1 MSICLGFFIVFIP
14 KKGSTKECANHWTT
28 ALLSHASR
36 VMLKILHARLRHYV
50 NKELPD
56 VQAGFR
62 KGRGTRDK
70 IDNICCIIEKAMD
83 FQKNFYLLFI
93 DYTKAVDC
101 VDHNKLWK
109 ALKEMEVPDHLT
121 CLLRNIYVGQE
132 ATDRTLYGT
141 IDWLKIE
148 KGVQWGCL
156 LSPCLFNLYTEHIM
170 RNAGLDKLQ
179 AGIKIGGR
187 NINNL
192 RYADDIT
199 LMAESEEELKGYLDE
214 GERKD

>member
-1 MSICLGFFIVFIP
+1 MSIYLGFFILFIP

-36 VMLKILHARLRHYV
+36 VMLKIWHARLRHDV
-50 NKELPD
+50 NQELPD

-101 VDHNKLWK
+101 VDHNKPWK
-109 ALKEMEVPDHLT
+109 VLKEMGIPDRLN
-121 CLLRNIYVGQE
+121 CLLRNLTTGQ
-132 ATDRTLYGT
+132 AVTIKTLYGIT
-141 IDWLKIE
+141 VWFKFGKE
-148 KGVQWGCL
+148 TPMERSTRG
-156 LSPCLFNLYTEHIM
+156 LSALTLFV
-170 RNAGLDKLQ
+170 
-179 AGIKIGGR
+179 
-187 NINNL
+187 
-192 RYADDIT
+192 
-199 LMAESEEELKGYLDE
+199 
-214 GERKD
+214 